1 MAEVTLRINGRNY
14 GLACE
19 DGQEERVKALG
30 SYVDQR
36 VKEIAQAGM
45 ATSES
50 HLMFLLSIILA
61 DEIFDLK
68 DGLAAANSNGRSEPL
83 QIQMSEADEAEII
96 QTIDKLAARID
107 SIAGNIGKL

>member
-14 GLACE
+14 GLACD

-30 SYVDQR
+30 AYVDQR

-45 ATSES
+45 ASSES

-61 DEIFDLK
+61 DEVFELK
-68 DGLAAANSNGRSEPL
+68 DGLAAANGNARSEPL
-83 QIQMSEADEAEII
+83 GLQMTEAEEAEIV
-96 QTIDKLAARID
+96 QTIDNLAARID